1 MTTITKLMLL
11 LEYPSIGSITIGSSD
26 LVKNCFFESF
36 KELEFI
42 VGSRSATLFLRSS
55 ITPILRDTTYEMT

>member
-1 MTTITKLMLL
+1 MLL
-11 LEYPSIGSITIGSSD
+11 LEYPSTGSITTGSSD
-26 LVKNCFFESF
+26 CLVKYCFFESF
-36 KELEFI
+36 KELDVM